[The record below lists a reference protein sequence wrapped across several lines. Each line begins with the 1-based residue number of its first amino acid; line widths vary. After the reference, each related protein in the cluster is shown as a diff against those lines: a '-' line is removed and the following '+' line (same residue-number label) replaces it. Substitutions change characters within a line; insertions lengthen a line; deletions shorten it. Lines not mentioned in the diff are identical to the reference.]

1 MKNYTI
7 HYDYNHNYLYDYT
20 VKYPIYIIS
29 YYNIICIIAFIIY
42 NLIGYYDID
51 ITFIINNRL
60 ILKTIYIYFII
71 ISITCLIEIFLSKT
85 MIY

>member
-7 HYDYNHNYLYDYT
+7 QYDYNHNYLYDYN

-29 YYNIICIIAFIIY
+29 YYNIICIIEFIIY

-51 ITFIINNRL
+51 ITFIVNNRL